1 MGISE
6 TFERLK
12 RKNEMAYM
20 PYLCL
25 GDPDR
30 QTSIKMA
37 KELCKSADLI
47 ELGLPFSD
55 PIADGPVLHAAATRA
70 LKAGMTTGKA
80 FECIKEIRS
89 STRIPIVVMTYCN
102 IALNPSIGAF
112 IENLASS
119 GADGLILPD
128 LPIEE
133 AEEMKKS
140 AREHGIAL
148 IFMAT
153 SSTKQARLEKIL
165 DATEGCLYLTA
176 TEGTTGAR
184 ERLDGRISD
193 TLKRIRAI
201 SGIPVAV
208 GFGISSKEQAI
219 ALKSAGAD
227 GVIIGSRIAELYT
240 QESGKDAALE
250 RLHKLSLGIKSG
262 CI

>member
-1 MGISE
+1 MRISE
-6 TFERLK
+6 TFEQLK
-12 RKNEMAYM
+12 KKNEMAYM

-37 KELCKSADLI
+37 RELCRTADLL
-47 ELGLPFSD
+47 ELGIPFSD

-80 FECIKEIRS
+80 LEYIKEIRS
-89 STRIPIVVMTYCN
+89 STRTPIVVMTYCN

-133 AEEMKKS
+133 AAELKKS
-140 AREHGIAL
+140 ARKHGIAT

-153 SSTKQARLEKIL
+153 PSTKEARLEKIL
-165 DATEGCLYLTA
+165 DATEGYLYLTA

-193 TLKRIRAI
+193 TIQRAKAI
-201 SGIPVAV
+201 SDTPVAV
-208 GFGISSKEQAI
+208 GFGISTVEQAR
-219 ALKSAGAD
+219 AMKNAGAD
-227 GVIIGSRIAELYT
+227 GVIIGSKLCELYL
-240 QESGKDAALE
+240 QESRKDTALE
-250 RLHKLSLGIKSG
+250 KLRDFSLGIKSG